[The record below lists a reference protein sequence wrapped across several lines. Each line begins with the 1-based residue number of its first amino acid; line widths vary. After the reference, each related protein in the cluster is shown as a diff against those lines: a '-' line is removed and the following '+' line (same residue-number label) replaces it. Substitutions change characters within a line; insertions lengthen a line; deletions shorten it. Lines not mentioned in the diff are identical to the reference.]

1 MTQTP
6 DDVDAITPESEIK
19 TVSKT
24 VVASQ
29 TDASESEPHSD
40 STTPYTDS
48 VMATATPLK
57 PNRYASKPEKPLA
70 ALGEDVKETD
80 AMAMLV
86 ELAKKGQIDPWN
98 IDIVKV
104 ADEFLKAVADMKHSD
119 LKITGKTLLYLA
131 VLLRMK
137 SDQLA
142 GINYLDPPE
151 DEFDEFG
158 DGFEPDFMD
167 GVIQP
172 RLRFNSLEEAIQQ
185 RTSRKEKRIRTVT
198 LNDLI
203 DELKRYEELEKNR
216 STKER
221 VKNVSNRR
229 VRDYSEFTADD
240 IEEMAHEEFIE
251 DTIHNLMV
259 ILERVLIKQ
268 EKVALSE
275 LQESGGI
282 DKISAFLALLFLSAR
297 GEVDLSQES
306 FYSEVYISKD
316 TTPIPPPSED
326 EPVDTGIETELN
338 EAS

>member
-6 DDVDAITPESEIK
+6 DKLDAIVTATESPAEETK
-19 TVSKT
+19 TT
-24 VVASQ
+24 
-29 TDASESEPHSD
+29 SELDSD
-40 STTPYTDS
+40 STTPYMDS

-57 PNRYASKPEKPLA
+57 PNRYASKPKA
-70 ALGEDVKETD
+70 VISALGEEVKETD

-98 IDIVKV
+98 VDIVKV

-151 DEFDEFG
+151 EDEFDQFG

-221 VKNVSNRR
+221 VKSVSNRR

-297 GEVDLSQES
+297 GEVDLSQDS

-316 TTPIPPPSED
+316 TTPIPPPSDDANQQE
-326 EPVDTGIETELN
+326 EHPLN